1 MNEAAS
7 DNRALI
13 ESILGGDQSAFR
25 AFVDQYQRLVAHIV
39 YRMVP
44 NTADRE
50 DLCQDIFFR
59 IYQNFGGFQFGSKVS
74 TWVARIAYNASVNYL
89 QKKRIPLIDD
99 LRAESDGRDRIGEM
113 PDPAAALDETVA
125 NRDLFGRLQAEMA
138 HLSPQFRALLTL
150 YHLDEMTYE
159 EIAEV
164 TGLPMGTVKSYLF
177 RARQMLRDRL
187 LKKYRLEDIWQQ
199 GT

>member
-50 DLCQDIFFR
+50 DLCQDIFVR
-59 IYQNFGGFQFGSKVS
+59 IYQNLGGFQFGSKVS
-74 TWVARIAYNASVNYL
+74 TWVARIAYNTAVNYL

-99 LRAESDGRDRIGEM
+99 LRSESDERDRIGEM

-125 NRDLFGRLQAEMA
+125 NKDLFGRVQAEMA
-138 HLSPQFRALLTL
+138 YLSPQFRALLTL

-159 EIAEV
+159 EIVEI